1 MGRGRRPRGE
11 ESRETVRLRPRPPQP
26 EFPSSCPQVVALGDV
41 PDGTVVTV
49 MAGNDE
55 NYSAELRNASAVMKN
70 QVARFNDLRFVGRS
84 GRGRC
89 RPGNGWSCCSGF
101 IPFQEKKKER
111 KKGGGKSSFFFHL
124 TAFFSR
130 TDGGGCVAAGGAG
143 RNPPKPG
150 TKVVPEWVV
159 RTPGAAA
166 VLRSFRRFSSRDVWG
181 GWGEG
186 EGKNPVAKLA
196 CVHQPLPGAGLK
208 PRPQCCGTEG
218 GAVRCRRSGAP
229 GAERRKWG
237 GAVLL
242 G

>member
-1 MGRGRRPRGE
+1 M
-11 ESRETVRLRPRPPQP
+11 
-26 EFPSSCPQVVALGDV
+26 ALGDV

-208 PRPQCCGTEG
+208 TPT
-218 GAVRCRRSGAP
+218 S
-229 GAERRKWG
+229 
-237 GAVLL
+237 VLRN
-242 G
+242 

>member
-1 MGRGRRPRGE
+1 M
-11 ESRETVRLRPRPPQP
+11 
-26 EFPSSCPQVVALGDV
+26 ALGDV

-101 IPFQEKKKER
+101 IPFQEKRKKER
-111 KKGGGKSSFFFHL
+111 RGKKFFLFSFNGVFL
-124 TAFFSR
+124 AKRRRRLCCS
-130 TDGGGCVAAGGAG
+130 GGAG

-208 PRPQCCGTEG
+208 PPT
-218 GAVRCRRSGAP
+218 S
-229 GAERRKWG
+229 
-237 GAVLL
+237 VLRN
-242 G
+242 

>member
-1 MGRGRRPRGE
+1 MSAGE
-11 ESRETVRLRPRPPQP
+11 WL
-26 EFPSSCPQVVALGDV
+26 VVLFRF
-41 PDGTVVTV
+41 
-49 MAGNDE
+49 
-55 NYSAELRNASAVMKN
+55 YSL
-70 QVARFNDLRFVGRS
+70 
-84 GRGRC
+84 
-89 RPGNGWSCCSGF
+89 PG
-101 IPFQEKKKER
+101 KKKRKKER
-111 KKGGGKSSFFFHL
+111 RGKKFFLFSFNGVFL
-124 TAFFSR
+124 ANRRRRLCCS
-130 TDGGGCVAAGGAG
+130 GGAG

-186 EGKNPVAKLA
+186 ERKNPVAKLA